1 MIGSR
6 KIADIVMVARG
17 GQVRCM
23 RTGFE
28 IFMQDIF
35 IQAAGHTFATK
46 HRQISLDMKYRII
59 LHLDKVNE
67 YSKKLLI
74 NLRPQGEGG
83 HCPKI

>member
-6 KIADIVMVARG
+6 KIADIVMVARR

-35 IQAAGHTFATK
+35 IQPAGHTFATK
-46 HRQISLDMKYRII
+46 QRQISLDSKYKIT
-59 LHLDKVNE
+59 LQ
-67 YSKKLLI
+67 SKRV
-74 NLRPQGEGG
+74 LR
-83 HCPKI
+83 KTID